1 MKAINLKAVKLPS
14 GLVVPEHSLKKKPQK
29 KEVKYGPI
37 ELEDPETRK
46 EVSDILTKWRNHHNI
61 CGCGGGIVFPGV
73 QDKCGLRIDLIMLLG
88 HALLGPDW
96 SPEVK
101 C

>member
-1 MKAINLKAVKLPS
+1 MKAVKLKS
-14 GLVVPEHSLKKKPQK
+14 GLVVPEHSLKKKPEKQ
-29 KEVKYGPI
+29 EIKYGPI
-37 ELEDPETRK
+37 EIEDKKTRQ
-46 EVSDILTKWRNHHNI
+46 EVSDVLTKLRNHSHI
-61 CGCGGGIVFPGV
+61 CGCGGGIVFPDI
-73 QDKCGLRIDLIMLLG
+73 QTKKELRIELIMLLG